1 MMYQTDLFSH
11 ESVRTVLNNF
21 QRVIRALVVSPQG
34 NIASMDM
41 LTPDDLVSL
50 EGWNRSNVDCIMPK
64 SLVHGFHS
72 SVAAYNSSLA
82 VDDGLISLTY
92 EELDQRSD
100 RLASWLAKKGLQKG
114 SIVGIVSLLSSSFFR
129 VSHLTREL
137 SQCRAPA
144 SLLLPTF
151 RALKLESYTCHWT
164 EHYLPLACVSWL
176 NRRAVNCS

>member
-11 ESVRTVLNNF
+11 ESVRTILNNF
-21 QRVIRALVVSPQG
+21 QHVIRALVVSPQG

-41 LTPDDLVSL
+41 LTPADLVSL
-50 EGWNRSNVDCIMPK
+50 EGWNRSNVDSIMPK
-64 SLVHGFHS
+64 SLVHGFRS

-82 VDDGLISLTY
+82 VGDDSISLTY

-100 RLASWLAKKGLQKG
+100 RLASWLVTKGLQKG
-114 SIVGIVSLLSSSFFR
+114 SVIGIVSLLSSSSLR
-129 VSHLTREL
+129 VSRLTREL

-151 RALKLESYTCHWT
+151 RALKLDSYTRHWT
-164 EHYLPLACVSWL
+164 EHYQPLACVLWL
-176 NRRAVNCS
+176 KRRAVNCS